1 MKFEKGLP
9 EYIQAI
15 QNDPQNS
22 ASLSRS
28 WRSQLLAECDWTQTA
43 DSPLSDEDK
52 AAWATYRQELRDL
65 PSAEGFPNV
74 AFPTPPSS
82 GE

>member
-1 MKFEKGLP
+1 MEMLQDFRDKFGYATSVSEKEQLVK
-9 EYIQAI
+9 QFR
-15 QNDPQNS
+15 S
-22 ASLSRS
+22 KLLSDS
-28 WRSQLLAECDWTQTA
+28 DWTQSA
-43 DSPLSDEDK
+43 DSPLDDATK

>member
-1 MKFEKGLP
+1 MKL
-9 EYIQAI
+9 YANNAI
-15 QNDPQNS
+15 GRT
-22 ASLSRS
+22 LKSRDL
-28 WRSQLLAECDWTQTA
+28 LLADSDWTQGA
-43 DSPLSDEDK
+43 DSPLSEEDK

-82 GE
+82 TEE

>member
-1 MKFEKGLP
+1 MTLISQNVKV
-9 EYIQAI
+9 QAVE
-15 QNDPQNS
+15 
-22 ASLSRS
+22 SRN
-28 WRSQLLAECDWTQTA
+28 RRLAESDWTQMP
-43 DSPLSDEDK
+43 DSPLDDATK

-65 PSAEGFPNV
+65 PTAENFPNV

>member
-1 MKFEKGLP
+1 MTLISQSVKV
-9 EYIQAI
+9 QAVE
-15 QNDPQNS
+15 
-22 ASLSRS
+22 SRN
-28 WRSQLLAECDWTQTA
+28 RRLAESDWTQMP
-43 DSPLSDEDK
+43 DSPLDDATK

>member
-1 MKFEKGLP
+1 MINFQAGFP
-9 EYIQAI
+9 EYRNALEVSGNKEQTGRMYR
-15 QNDPQNS
+15 DD
-22 ASLSRS
+22 
-28 WRSQLLAECDWTQTA
+28 LLAACDWTQTV
-43 DSPLSDEDK
+43 DSPLDDATK